1 MFIFSVS
8 DKGDSEKMNLK
19 SEVVIGSSEKSAS
32 LSFTQQISHNHW
44 FQFPLGITVGS
55 SQEKSKTMI
64 MQFFFFF
71 WGGGGKQGVLYMVYM
86 KMVTENSLVGRDRGV
101 GIRKCINALNIFK
114 LVIKKLPLT
123 LKRKLAA
130 TKKGN

>member
-1 MFIFSVS
+1 MFYV
-8 DKGDSEKMNLK
+8 
-19 SEVVIGSSEKSAS
+19 
-32 LSFTQQISHNHW
+32 
-44 FQFPLGITVGS
+44 
-55 SQEKSKTMI
+55 
-64 MQFFFFF
+64 
-71 WGGGGKQGVLYMVYM
+71 
-86 KMVTENSLVGRDRGV
+86 KMVTENSLGGRGDV